1 QRLSACVQ
9 ELRAMAQAK
18 DNPYS
23 SVGADSEKLKQ
34 RILSQPGAVDALI
47 PLLKDPDERVADLAA
62 FTLRDAPTIDPVYLP
77 QIREGLDRDLG
88 WLAPALARIGTEE
101 AAKEAV
107 NRYLVSDSAPD
118 NQEAYAV
125 QLFGS
130 RAIPFMLEHAS

>member
-1 QRLSACVQ
+1 MRHSLFAALPLLAMLVVGCTTRAAECQRLSACVQ

-47 PLLKDPDERVADLAA
+47 PLLKDPDERVAVLAA
-62 FTLRDAPTIDPVYLP
+62 VTLRDAPTIDPVYLP

-107 NRYLVSDSAPD
+107 NRYL
-118 NQEAYAV
+118 
-125 QLFGS
+125 
-130 RAIPFMLEHAS
+130 